1 MSAISFSRFRKS
13 LTELLDQVKT
23 GDPLT
28 VTRADGRDFVIAAA
42 DEWSS
47 LQTTLHELSSP
58 ANGKRLREAHAEI
71 EADIARRKRKAASR
85 KKLTSSSVMRS
96 NIRSLA

>member
-1 MSAISFSRFRKS
+1 MTAISFSRFRKS
-13 LTELLDQVKT
+13 LIEILDQVET

-28 VTRADGRDFVIAAA
+28 VTRADGRDFVIVAA

-58 ANGKRLREAHAEI
+58 ANVKHLHEAHAEI
-71 EADIARRKRKAASR
+71 EADIARRKRKTA
-85 KKLTSSSVMRS
+85 
-96 NIRSLA
+96 